1 MSDKDRF
8 GIEMII
14 LADNSLK
21 KCHNENIQLGNML
34 TLLTGETWQKTKFYF
49 VFWQLKYSN
58 NKYIID
64 EHHSKLYEKNKH
76 IIDNIK
82 INDFDLLNYINMT
95 ENEGLIKAT
104 EK

>member
-49 VFWQLKYSN
+49 VF
-58 NKYIID
+58 
-64 EHHSKLYEKNKH
+64 
-76 IIDNIK
+76 
-82 INDFDLLNYINMT
+82 
-95 ENEGLIKAT
+95 
-104 EK
+104 